1 MCTDTGIQAYTIDY
15 GLRIQ
20 PLHLGVG
27 VQLVEVAHA
36 QGEVGVGEEFH
47 RLCLLHAHEERVD
60 VLFQC
65 TLMQQPGKYTCK
77 FFRFRISD
85 STNCRILFR

>member
-1 MCTDTGIQAYTIDY
+1 MCTDTGIQTYTIDY

-20 PLHLGVG
+20 PLHLGICIQFIEIRHTQCQISVG
-27 VQLVEVAHA
+27 KEL
-36 QGEVGVGEEFH
+36 H

>member
-1 MCTDTGIQAYTIDY
+1 MCTDTGIQTYTIDY

-20 PLHLGVG
+20 PLHLGICIQFIKIRHTQCQISVG
-27 VQLVEVAHA
+27 KELHC
-36 QGEVGVGEEFH
+36 
-47 RLCLLHAHEERVD
+47 LCLFHAHEERVD